1 MANGEFLGNQLL
13 IAMPALG
20 DPNFHRTVTII
31 CEHSAEG
38 ALGIILNRPSG
49 MSLDQILEQLSLKAV
64 SPAIGDQPV
73 LSGGPVQQERGFV
86 LHEPAGEWD
95 STLEVSDEIRVTTS
109 RDILSAMALGTGP
122 RRAIVALGYAGWEAG
137 QLEAEIRANAWLSAP
152 ASSEIV
158 FELPFEQRWAAATNL
173 LGIDP
178 ARLSGQAGHA

>member
-1 MANGEFLGNQLL
+1 MGNGEFLGNQLL

-31 CEHSAEG
+31 CEHSEEG
-38 ALGIILNRPSG
+38 ALGIIINRPTG
-49 MSLDQILEQLSLKAV
+49 MPLSHILEQLSLEAA
-64 SPAIGDQPV
+64 SPDIADQPV
-73 LSGGPVQQERGFV
+73 LNGGPVQQERGFV
-86 LHEPAGEWD
+86 LHEPGGEWD
-95 STLEVSDEIRVTTS
+95 STLEVSGEIRVTTS
-109 RDILSAMALGTGP
+109 RDILTAMANGTGP

-158 FELPFEQRWAAATNL
+158 FELPFDQRWVAATHL

-178 ARLSGQAGHA
+178 AQLSGEAGHA